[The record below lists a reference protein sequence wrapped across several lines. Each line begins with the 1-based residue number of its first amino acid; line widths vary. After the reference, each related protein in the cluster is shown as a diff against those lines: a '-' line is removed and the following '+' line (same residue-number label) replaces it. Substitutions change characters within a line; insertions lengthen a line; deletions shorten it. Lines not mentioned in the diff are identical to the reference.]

1 MAAGGIQS
9 QVGYIFDSGHV
20 FLWWRHYYQ
29 YEYTLFKSCWTFFFF
44 FSNSEPFSHFFTNAL
59 ILIYFAGLRLARM
72 CGQPCVRRLLRYAW
86 ILEILATT
94 LLVFCRTTFFLPF
107 LKNSKHGT
115 PYDVCITSLRANV
128 CVIFLAT
135 RYNLITQVCQF
146 RSSKSC
152 FMTILAIALIV
163 SFQFHTL
170 YKVGQSFQFI
180 SRCSRVWMLC
190 RYPALQWCCAL
201 QSSHLACHDCVC
213 VMLYISTARITFCV
227 QNPFPSCL
235 MMTIAHR
242 TWPSLAMSLVS

>member
-1 MAAGGIQS
+1 MHFLHRVRLSNCHTMQR
-9 QVGYIFDSGHV
+9 V
-20 FLWWRHYYQ
+20 FILGNGCWRHAVPSGIH
-29 YEYTLFKSCWTFFFF
+29 LRFRAR
-44 FSNSEPFSHFFTNAL
+44 FSV
-59 ILIYFAGLRLARM
+59 M
-72 CGQPCVRRLLRYAW
+72 
-86 ILEILATT
+86 TT
-94 LLVFCRTTFFLPF
+94 LLSALLTMFALHPWELMFAWFFWQLVITWSPWYVKFGF
-107 LKNSKHGT
+107 L
-115 PYDVCITSLRANV
+115 SL
-128 CVIFLAT
+128 L
-135 RYNLITQVCQF
+135 
-146 RSSKSC
+146 
-152 FMTILAIALIV
+152 FMTILAIASIV

-227 QNPFPSCL
+227 QNPFASCL